1 MLHVFAV
8 LAAALLFGTT
18 GTSMALGPDDT
29 TPLSVGAVR
38 LVIGGTGLA
47 VIAFVLAR
55 RHARQAA
62 VGPAPRLGIR
72 PLALMVLTG
81 FCLALY
87 QPLFFLGTERNGV
100 AVGTVVALGSAPIL
114 AGLLEWVLTRRVPTT
129 TWMLATA
136 LATVGVV
143 LLGFGGEAPTAGG
156 GGGTD
161 PIGLL
166 ASVGAGA
173 TFAVIAN
180 TQRRL
185 LDEGWDPFTVV
196 GAMGASSAV
205 ISAFV
210 LPFVDLSWL
219 ATTAGLVMAL
229 WLGLATISI
238 AYVLF
243 TWGLGGLTAATAATL
258 TLGEPLTA
266 SILGIVVLGERLSVL
281 AIVGLV
287 VLAARARAARV
298 GVARSARPGAVR
310 GGGVTMP
317 HIEIRVDD
325 LTGEATRA
333 LIAFHLDGMHDTS
346 PPESVHALDIDG
358 LRHPSITFWSA
369 WIDGELAG
377 IGALKAI
384 DAERGELKSM
394 RVDDRFRGS
403 GVGRALLRHIIAE
416 ARERGMTSLWLETGS
431 PDDFVPAQRLY
442 ESEGFTRCGPF
453 EGYTDDPFSV
463 FMTRTL

>member
-1 MLHVFAV
+1 VLHVFAV

-55 RHARQAA
+55 RHARSA
-62 VGPAPRLGIR
+62 VGPAPRPGIR

-143 LLGFGGEAPTAGG
+143 MLGFGGEAPTAGG

-205 ISAFV
+205 LSAFV

-219 ATTAGLVMAL
+219 GTTAGLVMAL

-238 AYVLF
+238 AYVMF

-281 AIVGLV
+281 AIIGLV
-287 VLAARARAARV
+287 ILAA
-298 GVARSARPGAVR
+298 
-310 GGGVTMP
+310 
-317 HIEIRVDD
+317 
-325 LTGEATRA
+325 
-333 LIAFHLDGMHDTS
+333 
-346 PPESVHALDIDG
+346 G
-358 LRHPSITFWSA
+358 L
-369 WIDGELAG
+369 
-377 IGALKAI
+377 
-384 DAERGELKSM
+384 
-394 RVDDRFRGS
+394 
-403 GVGRALLRHIIAE
+403 ALLA
-416 ARERGMTSLWLETGS
+416 WGS
-431 PDDFVPAQRLY
+431 RAPRDPVPFAV
-442 ESEGFTRCGPF
+442 EG
-453 EGYTDDPFSV
+453 
-463 FMTRTL
+463 